1 MKDEE
6 IIDELIAIT
15 ELISNYPWSPPHPD
29 LSEITQRLVQLKA
42 TRLKSKLKFLQAFQD
57 VTKTIKQIT
66 DIKM

>member
-15 ELISNYPWSPPHPD
+15 ELISSYPWDPPHPNM
-29 LSEITQRLVQLKA
+29 SEITERIVKLKA

-66 DIKM
+66 DIKL